1 MSKGKTVRMP
11 SPVFCVQVYDAA
23 KASGESNVT
32 IVALLKSGSVDW
44 TDPASIEPVSKAFRE
59 GCMAGLLGVT
69 REAAQAILALKGY
82 SAGAKDAGKRRSA
95 TSQAAYRATI
105 SRWSYAANMAG
116 MPAKDAGGN
125 LTGRK
130 RAERK
135 ASKRAKVVPIALAA
149 VVVPKATTFDDVK
162 SFVRN
167 IAALMRRFENAN
179 AKASFGEYRGV
190 IDTFVS
196 QVAALGKAEEK
207 VNEGAA
213 KVA

>member
-1 MSKGKTVRMP
+1 MP
-11 SPVFCVQVYDAA
+11 DEIFEYKLKVTAEGGGGAATASDIEKANAAA
-23 KASGESNVT
+23 KKCSDIFKQLTQE
-32 IVALLKSGSVDW
+32 K
-44 TDPASIEPVSKAFRE
+44 
-59 GCMAGLLGVT
+59 
-69 REAAQAILALKGY
+69 
-82 SAGAKDAGKRRSA
+82 
-95 TSQAAYRATI
+95 
-105 SRWSYAANMAG
+105 SYAANMAG

-130 RAERK
+130 RAARK

-196 QVAALGKAEEK
+196 QVAALGKAEAK
-207 VNEGAA
+207 VNEGVA